1 MNTGLTAKPWF
12 ILSVVSIFVIAG
24 TFMIKKVW
32 VHNLFDSI
40 IFTALFFMAFLMIF
54 TNYLT
59 DHVAMGNN
67 FNMVWLNP
75 LLLATPLLLF
85 LKSPRLIFWRIQVF
99 MMISFMILSIFIRQA
114 INPAFIPVILI
125 ILARSWY
132 RLEINSTN
140 Q

>member
-1 MNTGLTAKPWF
+1 
-12 ILSVVSIFVIAG
+12 
-24 TFMIKKVW
+24 MIKKVW